1 MTASVEAGA
10 QIAAM
15 RQFAFTQIGSRL
27 TSTPNL
33 VAAFWEEIGA
43 PVNPSHPDL
52 TVLYCSLR
60 WSGQSFVLLEFVA
73 GETLEELVKR
83 SDPVSCEREIP
94 LFCRLLDAFE
104 SAERSAASQP
114 VSQPD
119 IEMADFG
126 VGRAKTWTTPAL
138 HGAILVGPDGASSE
152 QVFGETGASR
162 SQVCAL
168 LMELCA
174 KLPGNLP
181 RSESYSPASLGE
193 CAVRSLAPTVLPGK
207 SVPLT
212 AASQVERS
220 LLVRTVASPYV
231 IAAATAGLTLSR
243 LYSVGGLLAKR
254 SGAAT
259 AGKLIFPSAPS
270 PAPETPI
277 EPPAEAQPA
286 RPTVSAVR
294 PPAKKQPRQPIPSI
308 VLARGARPIRQTS
321 LEYPAEARRERIT
334 GTVEMQVTIAEDG
347 SVQSPRMVS
356 GDPLLQAGLA
366 EEISKWVYQP
376 MRVNGKP
383 VPMTTELAI
392 RFNLSP

>member
-1 MTASVEAGA
+1 MSALVEASA

-27 TSTPNL
+27 TSEPNL
-33 VAAFWEEIGA
+33 VAAFWEDIGA
-43 PVNPSHPDL
+43 PINPSHPDL

-60 WSGQSFVLLEFVA
+60 WLGQRFVLLEFVA

-83 SDPVSCEREIP
+83 SDPASCEREIP

-104 SAERSAASQP
+104 SAERNAGGP
-114 VSQPD
+114 IVSQPG
-119 IEMADFG
+119 IELADFG
-126 VGRAKTWTTPAL
+126 MGRAKTWTTPAL
-138 HGAILVGPDGASSE
+138 HGAILVGPDGATSE

-181 RSESYSPASLGE
+181 RSEAYGPASLGE
-193 CAVRSLAPTVLPGK
+193 CAVRSLAPKVLPGK
-207 SVPLT
+207 SVPLI
-212 AASQVERS
+212 AASQVERR
-220 LLVRTVASPYV
+220 LLVRTVASPYI
-231 IAAATAGLTLSR
+231 IAAATAVLTLSGF
-243 LYSVGGLLAKR
+243 YSVGGLLAKR
-254 SGAAT
+254 SGAS
-259 AGKLIFPSAPS
+259 AGKLVFP
-270 PAPETPI
+270 PAPLPALETPI
-277 EPPAEAQPA
+277 EPPVEAEPA
-286 RPTVSAVR
+286 RPAVNAVR
-294 PPAKKQPRQPIPSI
+294 PTAKKLPRQPIPSI
-308 VLARGARPIRQTS
+308 VLTRGARPIRQTS